1 MWQPFHMSNAP
12 FEERL
17 VADGAPPLLI
27 RQFAYALRQYQS
39 GSSPLIRDADIS
51 PVHNLPRQDALADY
65 ADAGRHAMQKA
76 VVIKLNGGLGTS
88 MGLEKAKSLIPVK
101 PGLSFLDIIIEQ
113 VLAIRQQYATQTPLL
128 FMNSFATRDDTL
140 AALARKPELQRGQV
154 DLPLDFLQHR
164 VPKIVADSG
173 QPAVHDTQPELAWC
187 PPGHGDLYT
196 CLQTTGILDRLL
208 VQGYRY
214 AFVSNADNLGA
225 SLDPLIL
232 GFVAANNYPFVM
244 ETTRRT
250 PADRKGG
257 HLAVSWDG
265 RYVLRESAQCP
276 ENERSSFQDIQ
287 RYRYFNTNSLWIDL
301 LQLHHYLQEVD
312 GIMPLPVMVNRKT
325 LDPRDPSSPAV
336 VQLETAM
343 GAALSILSGAVAIDV
358 PRTRF
363 APVKT
368 TDDLL
373 ALRSDCFSLDEW
385 NRIRP
390 NPARTLPAIDIQLD
404 PAHYKMLPDF
414 ESRFANGA
422 PSLIACRSLRIQG
435 DVSFGKDIVCEGDV
449 SIVSEKQTTIPDGSR
464 LSGHVQL

>member
-1 MWQPFHMSNAP
+1 MSHSL
-12 FEERL
+12 FEDRL
-17 VADGAPPLLI
+17 VADGAPLLLV
-27 RQFAYALRQYQS
+27 RQFHYALEQYQS
-39 GSSPLIRDADIS
+39 RSSPLIRDADIS
-51 PVHNLPRQDALADY
+51 PVHTLPRQDALGDY
-65 ADAGRHAMQKA
+65 AEAGRRAMSKA

-113 VLAIRQQYATQTPLL
+113 VLAIRQHYDTQTPLL
-128 FMNSFATRDDTL
+128 LMNSFATRDDTL
-140 AALARKPELQRGQV
+140 AALARKPELHLGQA

-164 VPKIVADSG
+164 VPKIFADSG
-173 QPAVHDTQPELAWC
+173 EPAGHNVQPELAWC

-196 CLQTTGILDRLL
+196 CLQTTGILDLL
-208 VQGYRY
+208 IVRGYRY
-214 AFVSNADNLGA
+214 AFISNADNLGA
-225 SLDPLIL
+225 WLDPVIL
-232 GFVAANNYPFVM
+232 GFVAENNYPFLM

-257 HLAVSWDG
+257 HLAISLDG

-276 ENERSSFQDIQ
+276 EDEKHSFQDIQ

-312 GIMPLPVMVNRKT
+312 GIIPLPVMVNRKT
-325 LDPRDPSSPAV
+325 LDPRDPTSPAV

-343 GAALSILSGAVAIDV
+343 GAALSVLSGAVAIEV

-373 ALRSDCFSLDEW
+373 ALRSDCFVLDQA
-385 NRIRP
+385 NRILP
-390 NPARTLPAIDIQLD
+390 NPARSLPAIDIQLD
-404 PAHYKMLPDF
+404 PAHFKMLPDF
-414 ESRFANGA
+414 EARFSNGA
-422 PSLIACRSLRIQG
+422 PSLIACRALRIQG
-435 DVSFGKDIVCEGDV
+435 DVAFGKDIVCEGDV
-449 SIVSEKQTTIPDGSR
+449 RIVNNGEKQATILDGSR
-464 LSGHVQL
+464 LSGQIQL